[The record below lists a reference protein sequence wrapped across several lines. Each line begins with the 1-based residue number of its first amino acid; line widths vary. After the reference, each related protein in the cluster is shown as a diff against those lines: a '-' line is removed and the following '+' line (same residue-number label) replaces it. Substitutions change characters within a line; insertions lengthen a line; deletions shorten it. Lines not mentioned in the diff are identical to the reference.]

1 MDSDV
6 SDDELKRIFTSLYNN
21 FCSIF
26 GSPTFSDEFIN
37 HLKLIDVPVH
47 TPCCKRVVD
56 AWKCETCSVQYNGKI
71 CVDCFEKSNAKH
83 QGHKII
89 FMTETGGCCNCGD
102 PYIIRNEGACDEHKS
117 AIEGDEAIQDYL
129 DRCFKPEQQSSIREI
144 LDMIFSL
151 MSSYLGKYQGEDCT
165 KYKTEILDKFLNFI
179 FKISSNTAMMFIVTE
194 NLCKTYRSNV
204 KHRCFYIENNKIKST
219 KEGEG
224 AHLCKCPF
232 IRIILEH
239 WSSDLKELHYTYEF
253 LKNFKLKK
261 VYAMSIL
268 SLYKTLYLKKY
279 DTFEGIAFQVFD
291 MKTAGVIANST
302 EFIEHVFNEF
312 YKVIADNK
320 DFKLNKPRKEISD
333 FMFLFQIIFSNLIY
347 PNTYKK
353 LGENIKL
360 FKIVINILELLQY
373 SNRFKKSGEE
383 IPLND
388 YNWYYEF
395 YMLSLFGML
404 CACADYSNKKFVNEI
419 FDYFSQKIREHYK
432 EVTPLSY
439 SYTMHLSLYR
449 GFSIFVIRYMY
460 TYSVKNNCDLLSSLR
475 LILRNIPKFEKV
487 CEIIIKDELKFIGFL
502 ASVKAGEW
510 ILIDDVKN
518 YNFDYFTTKVPRLMD
533 QSLMKLMLCLE
544 ENAKY
549 FQFHKMLKYATYGYS
564 SDYFIDNII
573 NIDNTNRNFTFY
585 SINERDYTITAEIIR
600 LVLAI
605 VRNRISIFETFH
617 IVYYKLA
624 KNKNKLDVCEKI
636 LEYEKEN
643 IIAKTRQLLINRILS
658 YDNSAQFSE
667 FDNNCYADY
676 LEPIL
681 SKEEFKK
688 LVMSLTT
695 KTVLLN
701 QEVRYTIK
709 DDFLS
714 QCDIGLIPYIQRAT
728 QAENYLLEFKKNK
741 VNILNTF
748 NIPPFDIEND
758 LDLESNVHFF
768 VPNITSKN
776 SNSNFF
782 RLIRIQENVRNNI
795 DFIREFLVS
804 LVEKPMYKDITK
816 YFLNLFAKM
825 LLVFTD
831 ITYKNNRF
839 KDVTLDSYVI
849 VNALKPYDDTYKDV
863 ILFLKTNIEALYG
876 MAKEV
881 QKEETT
887 SEDKKNK
894 KKQLMDKYK
903 KKFKKKNEDIKNK
916 FIDQNAIEEKEQI
929 ESCVICKNEIDFND
943 KENISGKLCMA
954 LTDSLIWKTRDIKAY
969 KIYKKYNKT
978 PFKYKDYISKF
989 VTKSTVLEKMN
1000 TRILTCNHYAHY
1012 KCYEKYQ
1019 KNITKKDLQCPLCK
1033 TKINLFLP
1041 DIIHIKSEG
1050 KKNDLTFAQLERWL
1064 GDFAKSE
1071 IYSEIDKVSEKS
1083 LCEYFQSIN
1092 AIINIQMKESE
1103 DIEKNAEKVYGII
1116 IRNFNALSVLV
1127 HNIDDKE
1134 IQKQIENFSN
1144 LLLTLRSVIIQS
1156 KSGSNLRNF
1165 LMNYI
1170 VMKDQILKEG
1180 EFDDVDKIFDSIL
1193 LFMTLFT
1200 EDAEF
1205 DEIAN
1210 LQGILAMFL
1219 PYYAFNIYLKN
1230 LYCENG
1236 LARSDKFDAG
1246 LSVKKIYNF
1255 FRNELSND
1263 INADIENTIT
1273 ELLTK
1278 IKIAKQISHF
1288 INNNFAPINTDYSLQ
1303 SLLSEFHIDVN
1314 RPLPAVFISF
1324 DFLKEIPSFLS
1335 REDSFINR
1343 TYYDTTLSSLS
1354 DSFTASQF
1362 TLLPSFLLHS
1372 CLPPS
1377 IDLISLPSSLIDF
1390 LIPFQKRGCHYCKKL
1405 DTHCLVCMTCGRKLC
1420 NSFDCLYKK
1429 QEKYS
1434 CFYHHAKYC
1443 TGLNSLYFI
1452 PKGGTMRFCSFN
1464 FFSERL
1470 IAYKNS
1476 FGDKVEND
1484 EVTNDFALDEEEM
1497 RKALKRFILFKH
1509 IESSKE
1515 VNEWEWVEAFFKP
1528 REEFEDFDCDDEYE
1542 YKDI

>member
-6 SDDELKRIFTSLYNN
+6 SDVDLKRMFTSLYNN

-26 GSPTFSDEFIN
+26 GSSSFSDEFIN
-37 HLKLIDVPVH
+37 HLKLIDVPAY
-47 TPCCKRVVD
+47 TPCCKKVVD
-56 AWKCETCSVQYNGKI
+56 AWKCETCLVQYNCRI
-71 CVDCFEKSNAKH
+71 CVDCFEKAKAKH
-83 QGHKII
+83 QGHKLI
-89 FMTETGGCCNCGD
+89 FQTEINGCCNCGD
-102 PYIIRNEGACDEHKS
+102 PYVISNDGACDDHKN
-117 AIEGDEAIQDYL
+117 AIDGDEAVQDYL
-129 DRCFKPEQQSSIREI
+129 DRCFKPEQQSSIKEI

-151 MSSYLGKYQGEDCT
+151 MNSYLGKYQGKDCFR
-165 KYKTEILDKFLNFI
+165 YKTEILDTFLNFI
-179 FKISSNTAMMFIVTE
+179 FKISSNTAMMFLVTE
-194 NLCKTYRSNV
+194 NLCKTYRNNV
-204 KHRCFYIENNKIKST
+204 KHRCFYIENNKIKMT

-224 AHLCKCPF
+224 SHLCKCPF
-232 IRIILEH
+232 IRIIFEH
-239 WSSDLKELHYTYEF
+239 WSSDLKQMHYTFLF
-253 LKNFKLKK
+253 LKNLKLKK
-261 VYAMSIL
+261 VYAMSLL
-268 SLYKTLYLKKY
+268 SLYKDLYLKKY
-279 DTFEGIAFQVFD
+279 DTFEGIAFKVFD

-302 EFIEHVFNEF
+302 EFIEYVFTEF
-312 YKVIADNK
+312 YKVIEENK
-320 DFKLNKPRKEISD
+320 DFKLDKPRKEISD

-353 LGENIKL
+353 LGENINL
-360 FKIVINILELLQY
+360 FKTVINILELLQY
-373 SNRFKKSGEE
+373 SNTFQKKDSEV
-383 IPLND
+383 PLND

-404 CACADYSNKKFVNEI
+404 CACADYSNKKFINEI

-432 EVTPLSY
+432 EVTPLNY
-439 SYTMHLSLYR
+439 NYTIHLTLYR
-449 GFSIFVIRYMY
+449 GFSIIVIRYMY
-460 TYSVKNNCDLLSSLR
+460 SYSVKNNCDLLSSLR

-510 ILIDDVKN
+510 ILIEDIKN

-549 FQFHKMLKYATYGYS
+549 FQFHKMLKYASYGDS
-564 SDYFIDNII
+564 STNFIDKIMDV
-573 NIDNTNRNFTFY
+573 DNKNTIPFRFY
-585 SINERDYTITAEIIR
+585 QMNEKGYTITAEIIR

-617 IVYYKLA
+617 VVYFKLS
-624 KNKNKLDVCEKI
+624 KNKTKLDVCEKI

-643 IIAKTRQLLINRILS
+643 IIAKTRQRLINRILS
-658 YDNSAQFSE
+658 FDNSALFSDFE
-667 FDNNCYADY
+667 NNCYADY
-676 LEPIL
+676 LGPIL
-681 SKEEFKK
+681 PKDEFKK
-688 LVMSLTT
+688 FVISLTN

-748 NIPPFDIEND
+748 NVPPFDIEND

-776 SNSNFF
+776 SNSNFL
-782 RLIRIQENVRNNI
+782 RLIRIKENVRNNI

-804 LVEKPMYKDITK
+804 LVEKQKYTDITK
-816 YFLNLFAKM
+816 IFLHLFAKM

-849 VNALKPYDDTYKDV
+849 VNALKPYDDTYKDL
-863 ILFLKTNIEALYG
+863 ISFLKTNIERLYG
-876 MAKEV
+876 MATEG
-881 QKEETT
+881 QKEATI
-887 SEDKKNK
+887 SEDVKSK
-894 KKQLMDKYK
+894 KKQLLDKYK

-916 FIDQNAIEEKEQI
+916 FIDKDAHEEKEQI
-929 ESCVICKNEIDFND
+929 ESCVICKNEIDFKD
-943 KENISGKLCMA
+943 TENISGKLCLA
-954 LTDSLIWKTRDIKAY
+954 LTDSLVWKTRDIKAY
-969 KIYKKYNKT
+969 KIFKKYNKT
-978 PFKYKDYISKF
+978 PFKYRDYISKF

-1019 KNITKKDLQCPLCK
+1019 KNIKKKDLQCPLCK
-1033 TKINLFLP
+1033 TMINLFLP
-1041 DIIHIKSEG
+1041 DIIHIKEG
-1050 KKNDLTFAQLERWL
+1050 RKNDLTFAQLERWL
-1064 GDFAKSE
+1064 GDFAKTE
-1071 IYSEIDKVSEKS
+1071 IASEIDDVSEKS

-1092 AIINIQMKESE
+1092 SIINIRMKESA
-1103 DIEKNAEKVYGII
+1103 DIESNAEKVYGII
-1116 IRNFNALSVLV
+1116 IRNFNSLYALV
-1127 HNIDDKE
+1127 HNMEEKE

-1165 LMNYI
+1165 LMKYI

-1180 EFDDVDKIFDSIL
+1180 EFEDVDKIFDSMLI
-1193 LFMTLFT
+1193 FMMLFT

-1205 DEIAN
+1205 DEIVN

-1230 LYCENG
+1230 LYYENG
-1236 LARSDKFDAG
+1236 LARSDKIDAE
-1246 LSVKKIYNF
+1246 LSVKKIYSF
-1255 FRNELSND
+1255 FRNDLTND
-1263 INADIENTIT
+1263 TKAEIETTIT

-1278 IKIAKQISHF
+1278 LKLAKQISHF
-1288 INNNFAPINTDYSLQ
+1288 VNRTISPISTDYSLH
-1303 SLLSEFHIDVN
+1303 SLLSDFHIDTN
-1314 RPLPAVFISF
+1314 RPLPALFISF

-1335 REDSFINR
+1335 REAPFLAR
-1343 TYYDTTLSSLS
+1343 TYYDTVLSSLS

-1362 TLLPSFLLHS
+1362 TLPPSFLLHS

-1377 IDLISLPSSLIDF
+1377 IELISLPSNRIDY
-1390 LIPFQKRGCHYCKKL
+1390 LVPFQKRGCHYCKKL
-1405 DTHCLVCMTCGRKLC
+1405 DTHFLVCMTCGRKLC

-1452 PKGGTMRFCSFN
+1452 PKGGLMRFCSFN
-1464 FFSERL
+1464 FYSERL
-1470 IAYKNS
+1470 IVYKNAL
-1476 FGDKVEND
+1476 GDRVSND
-1484 EVTNDFALDEEEM
+1484 EVTNDFTLDEEEVK
-1497 RKALKRFILFKH
+1497 KAVKRFILFKH
-1509 IESSKE
+1509 IESSKDI
-1515 VNEWEWVEAFFKP
+1515 NDWEWVEAFFKP